1 MVHRHH
7 LRIQLFGGKII
18 KRLPGSIISPLV
30 TPGLTNQT
38 GREAVAVFH
47 INPPAD
53 AHAKDALD
61 SGAHARAEGIGRV
74 GVELFRGVG
83 RVTLITQGYP
93 HVAMVRIGPGAYGN
107 TGVPYLDM
115 VPQGGSGRIGA
126 DGHGARNGAPVI
138 PGGRLI
144 TYHDIVSAIVDAG
157 ICPDN
162 TFLSE
167 AMADVFSKFMEW
179 HLPLFPPRI
188 QEA

>member
-1 MVHRHH
+1 MFPGKRRQSVTET
-7 LRIQLFGGKII
+7 LFIQTLPFSVSSQGSGGTV
-18 KRLPGSIISPLV
+18 RSGAASRDF
-30 TPGLTNQT
+30 
-38 GREAVAVFH
+38 REGKAAGESSAE
-47 INPPAD
+47 PPA
-53 AHAKDALD
+53 
-61 SGAHARAEGIGRV
+61 SSSTRAATMSMG
-74 GVELFRGVG
+74 
-83 RVTLITQGYP
+83 
-93 HVAMVRIGPGAYGN
+93 RIGPGAYGN

-115 VPQGGSGRIGA
+115 VPQGGSGGIGA

-144 TYHDIVSAIVDAG
+144 TYHDIVSAIVGAG

>member
-1 MVHRHH
+1 MFPGKRRQSVTET
-7 LRIQLFGGKII
+7 LFIQTLPFSVSSQGSGGTVRSGAASRDFREGKAAGE
-18 KRLPGSIISPLV
+18 GSA
-30 TPGLTNQT
+30 
-38 GREAVAVFH
+38 E
-47 INPPAD
+47 PPA
-53 AHAKDALD
+53 
-61 SGAHARAEGIGRV
+61 SSSTRAATMSMG
-74 GVELFRGVG
+74 
-83 RVTLITQGYP
+83 
-93 HVAMVRIGPGAYGN
+93 RIGPGAYGN
-107 TGVPYLDM
+107 TGVPSLDM
-115 VPQGGSGRIGA
+115 VPQGGSGGIGA

>member
-1 MVHRHH
+1 M
-7 LRIQLFGGKII
+7 I
-18 KRLPGSIISPLV
+18 
-30 TPGLTNQT
+30 
-38 GREAVAVFH
+38 
-47 INPPAD
+47 
-53 AHAKDALD
+53 
-61 SGAHARAEGIGRV
+61 
-74 GVELFRGVG
+74 
-83 RVTLITQGYP
+83 
-93 HVAMVRIGPGAYGN
+93 
-107 TGVPYLDM
+107 
-115 VPQGGSGRIGA
+115 PQGGSGGIGA
-126 DGHGARNGAPVI
+126 DGHGARNGATVI

>member
-1 MVHRHH
+1 MFPGKRRQSVTET
-7 LRIQLFGGKII
+7 LFIQTHPFSVSSQGSGGTVRSGAASRDFREDKAAGE
-18 KRLPGSIISPLV
+18 GSA
-30 TPGLTNQT
+30 
-38 GREAVAVFH
+38 E
-47 INPPAD
+47 PPA
-53 AHAKDALD
+53 
-61 SGAHARAEGIGRV
+61 SSSTRAE
-74 GVELFRGVG
+74 
-83 RVTLITQGYP
+83 TMS
-93 HVAMVRIGPGAYGN
+93 MVRIGPGAYGN

-144 TYHDIVSAIVDAG
+144 TYHDIVSAIVGAG